1 MKNLDVI
8 FVWNSNTYTMLYS
21 VPTNVNEPTILNS
34 IKSALNTYN
43 GSNYLALIDFVNNS
57 NNPYSK
63 GIQPNTTV
71 VQIQNAITAGVTA
84 PIIGGRSRR
93 G

>member
-8 FVWNSNTYTMLYS
+8 FVWNSNTYTMLFE
-21 VPTNVNEPTILNS
+21 VPNAVNEPTIQNE
-34 IKSALNTYN
+34 IKNALNTYN
-43 GSNYLALIDFVNNS
+43 GNNYLALIDFVNNTNYS
-57 NNPYSK
+57 YSK

-71 VQIQNAITAGVTA
+71 VQIQNAITSGVTS
-84 PIIGGRSRR
+84 PIIGGRGRR

>member
-8 FVWNSNTYTMLYS
+8 FVWNGGSHTMLYQ
-21 VPTNVNEPTILNS
+21 VPSNVDEPTIRNA
-34 IKSALNTYN
+34 IKNALNIYN
-43 GSNYLALIDFVNNS
+43 GNDYLELFDFVNGQS
-57 NNPYSK
+57 YTYSK

-71 VQIQNAITAGVTA
+71 VQIQNAITSGVT
-84 PIIGGRSRR
+84 IIGGRSRR

>member
-8 FVWNSNTYTMLYS
+8 FVWNSNTYTMLFE
-21 VPTNVNEPTILNS
+21 VPNNVNEPTILNS
-34 IKSALNTYN
+34 IKSALNVYN
-43 GSNYLALIDFVNNS
+43 GNNYLALIDFVNGQ

-71 VQIQNAITAGVTA
+71 VQIQNAITSGVT
-84 PIIGGRSRR
+84 IIGGRGRR